1 MFLFR
6 FRKKGNRGPLA
17 KKKLLSAAAAAISEV
32 HLLLPPLLRLLKVK
46 TILPP
51 LSPPPAC
58 SVYQKENHPKQLR
71 TQKKPM
77 KKSQNVS
84 LK

>member
-17 KKKLLSAAAAAISEV
+17 KKNLLSAAAAAISEV
-32 HLLLPPLLRLLKVK
+32 HLPPPPPPPLRLLKVK
-46 TILPP
+46 TILPT

-58 SVYQKENHPKQLR
+58 SVYQKENPPKQLR
-71 TQKKPM
+71 SHTTP
-77 KKSQNVS
+77 
-84 LK
+84 